1 MRVLRLYKSLDQNLM
16 MSFRA
21 YHTNPYNVMCH
32 MITTPSGIISIL
44 VIMFQNCTTGTFFTI
59 TSSYIFSL
67 YFTLRSNV
75 LWCLT
80 TLCMLGLMTISM
92 CIASYVSFTSMIC
105 LLALSYIGQEVSH
118 VICQEETYESSY
130 SNIVEKVEH
139 IYYLLPLCL
148 DALTHVM

>member
-1 MRVLRLYKSLDQNLM
+1 MKVLRLYKSVDQNLM
-16 MSFRA
+16 MSFRE

-32 MITTPSGIISIL
+32 MITTPSGIIAIL

-67 YFTLRSNV
+67 YFTLRSNI
-75 LWCLT
+75 LWFVT
-80 TLCMLGLMTISM
+80 TLCMLSLITIS
-92 CIASYVSFTSMIC
+92 IYVSSYVSFISMIC
-105 LLALSYIGQEVSH
+105 LLVLSYTGQEVSH

-130 SNIVEKVEH
+130 SNIIEKVEH

-148 DALTHVM
+148 DALTNVM